1 MMALYA
7 GRNLSASGAVLKAA
21 AAAAAAAA
29 LCYSLADETSLD
41 ITTDARACCVE
52 KL

>member
-7 GRNLSASGAVLKAA
+7 GRNLSASGAVLKA

>member
-7 GRNLSASGAVLKAA
+7 GRNLSASGAVLK

>member
-21 AAAAAAAA
+21 AAAAA
-29 LCYSLADETSLD
+29 LCYSLADETSLE